1 MLFSLKD
8 FQNEYFHKFIIS
20 SVRAMCLSFIFQ
32 SPPETTICCGNL
44 DKDYKCNIFGRRG
57 FKILITFTEMS
68 LSRTTINI
76 FNYMSSVNYRCLA
89 YRRALSVTDMSMAH
103 FL

>member
-1 MLFSLKD
+1 
-8 FQNEYFHKFIIS
+8 
-20 SVRAMCLSFIFQ
+20 MCFSFIFQ

-44 DKDYKCNIFGRRG
+44 DKDYKCNIFDRRG

-68 LSRTTINI
+68 LGRTTITI
-76 FNYMSSVNYRCLA
+76 FNYTRSVKYRCLA
-89 YRRALSVTDMSMAH
+89 YRRALSGTDTSVAH